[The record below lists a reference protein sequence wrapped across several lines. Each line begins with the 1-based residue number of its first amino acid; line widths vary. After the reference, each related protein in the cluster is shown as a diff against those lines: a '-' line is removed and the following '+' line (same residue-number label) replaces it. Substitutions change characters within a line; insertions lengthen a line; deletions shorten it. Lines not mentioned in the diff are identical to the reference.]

1 MGANTFGNNFSLT
14 IFGESHGAAIGGVID
29 GCPSGLSIDFNMIEK
44 ELQRR
49 KTGLNSAMSQRK
61 ESDEVIFLSGIF
73 EGKTLGTP
81 IAFMVKNEDAKSAD
95 YESIKDVYRPSHA
108 DFTYQQKYGIRDYRG
123 GGRSSARTLLPCVV
137 AGAIAKQILQQHNIE
152 IRSFVTQIGEE
163 RSPAFSNDEII
174 AILDKVKK
182 EKDTV
187 GAAVRVEIDNLPVGV
202 GEPYFRKLQA
212 VLAHAMFSINA
223 VKGFEYGE
231 GFHAAAMKGSEC
243 NDAFVNIDGKIRT
256 KTNHSGG
263 IQGGISNGEK
273 VYFNVAFKPIPT
285 IMQSQNTVDV
295 NGNEIVY
302 EVEGRHDVCVVPRVL
317 PVVEAMTA
325 MAILDFC
332 PLICTNQHEKNISED
347 SC

>member
-14 IFGESHGAAIGGVID
+14 TFGESHGVAIGGVID
-29 GCPSGLSIDFNMIEK
+29 GCPSGLLIDFNMIEK

-73 EGKTLGTP
+73 ECKTLGTP

-187 GAAVRVEIDNLPVGV
+187 GAAVRVEVDNLPAGV

-231 GFHAAAMKGSEC
+231 GFHAASMRGSEC
-243 NDAFVNIDGKIRT
+243 NDTFVNIDGKIRT

-325 MAILDFC
+325 MAILDVLFAN
-332 PLICTNQHEKNISED
+332 LH
-347 SC
+347 

>member
-95 YESIKDVYRPSHA
+95 YENIKDVYRPSHA

-187 GAAVRVEIDNLPVGV
+187 GAAVRVEIDNLPAGV

-243 NDAFVNIDGKIRT
+243 NDAFITENGKIRT

-302 EVEGRHDVCVVPRVL
+302 DVEGRHDVCVVPRVL

-332 PLICTNQHEKNISED
+332 PLICTN
-347 SC
+347 

>member
-1 MGANTFGNNFSLT
+1 MQLFVFLIMGANTFGNNFSLT
-14 IFGESHGAAIGGVID
+14 TFGESHGAAIGGVID
-29 GCPSGLSIDFNMIEK
+29 GCPSGLLIDFNMIEK

-73 EGKTLGTP
+73 EDKTLGSP

-163 RSPAFSNDEII
+163 RSPAFSHDEII
-174 AILDKVKK
+174 DILDKVKK

-231 GFHAAAMKGSEC
+231 GFHAASMRGSEC
-243 NDAFVNIDGKIRT
+243 NDAFITENGKIRT
-256 KTNHSGG
+256 MTNHSGG

-325 MAILDFC
+325 MAILDVLFAN
-332 PLICTNQHEKNISED
+332 LY
-347 SC
+347 

>member
-14 IFGESHGAAIGGVID
+14 TFGESHGTAIGGVID
-29 GCPSGLSIDFNMIEK
+29 GCPSGLLIDFNMIEK

-73 EGKTLGTP
+73 EGKTLGSP

-108 DFTYQQKYGIRDYRG
+108 DFTYQQKYGIRDHRG

-137 AGAIAKQILQQHNIE
+137 AGAIAKHILQQHNIE

-187 GAAVRVEIDNLPVGV
+187 GAAVRVEVDNLPAGV

-231 GFHAAAMKGSEC
+231 GFHAASMKGSEC
-243 NDAFVNIDGKIRT
+243 NDAFVNIDEKIRT
-256 KTNHSGG
+256 MTNHSGG

-285 IMQSQNTVDV
+285 IMQSQDTVDV

-332 PLICTNQHEKNISED
+332 PLICTN
-347 SC
+347 

>member
-95 YESIKDVYRPSHA
+95 YENIKDVYRPSHA

-212 VLAHAMFSINA
+212 VLAQAMFSINA

-317 PVVEAMTA
+317 PVVEAMAA
-325 MAILDFC
+325 MAILDI
-332 PLICTNQHEKNISED
+332 LSANLH
-347 SC
+347 